1 MLRGLADAIFILGDP
16 LGLLALGLLAV
27 PILRWLQI
35 GKRGPIIVNAH
46 CNCQITASRS
56 RAQPQ
61 YPKHSKK

>member
-16 LGLLALGLLAV
+16 LGLLAV